1 MFRSLKEKLKK
12 LTSSL
17 EEAVEEA
24 VEKEPPRVPKVGLRD
39 KAKSLLEGK
48 VVISEGAVDDVL
60 MELQLLLLE
69 SDVAFDVAEKICA
82 SVKERLVGTKRGI
95 GESVHGLVEDA
106 LRQAMEEVLTIE
118 HFDFDA
124 FVKEHEKP
132 VHILFVGVN
141 GTGKTTTIAKVAKYL
156 MDRGYSVVLAA
167 GDTFRA
173 GAIQQL
179 QTHADR
185 LGVKLIKHQEG
196 ADPAAVLYDA
206 LAYARAKHR
215 DVVLSDT
222 AGRMHTNVNLMEQL
236 AKICRVAPPDLTL
249 FVDEATAG
257 NDAVERAKK
266 FAATTGFDGSILT
279 KIDADTKGGA
289 AISIAHETEKPII
302 FLGTGQ
308 GYDDLVPFDAEWLL
322 DRIFE

>member
-1 MFRSLKEKLKK
+1 MRMFRSLKEKLKK

-17 EEAVEEA
+17 EET
-24 VEKEPPRVPKVGLRD
+24 VEKEPPRVSNVGIRD

-69 SDVAFDVAEKICA
+69 SDIAFDVAEKICA
-82 SVKERLVGTKRGI
+82 SVKERLVGTKKSI
-95 GESVHGLVEDA
+95 GESLHELVEDA
-106 LRQAMEEVLTIE
+106 LRQAMKEVLTTE

-124 FVKEHEKP
+124 FVKEHKKP

-179 QTHADR
+179 QAHADR

-236 AKICRVAPPDLTL
+236 AKICRVAPADLTL

-289 AISIAHETEKPII
+289 AISIAHETEKPVV

-322 DRIFE
+322 DRVFE